1 MKIRVFLLLLLIA
14 CAATGCFN
22 LTEEYFF
29 NADKSGRYVV
39 TFDLSRMI
47 NMSAKSRQSFE
58 KQRDSLIAVGA
69 PLVIDSSFSLLA
81 RDPDSI
87 RQLIKNPA
95 LFEKSKGRMLLDFNK
110 KQMLVQTIFEFK
122 DLAELRLIQK
132 EWQAYQH
139 LKDSLKVGESTPKET
154 SSDLPASDDFQGMA
168 SEKLPELSFDGR
180 NFSMLY
186 QFSPGG
192 ESEYSDIMNDDSSF
206 GRNLLKSFKYNLVF
220 HFPQEI
226 KTVKGEGFTTLD
238 KTVSFKSDFFEMMKF
253 KDSGLNLEVKLK
265 K

>member
-1 MKIRVFLLLLLIA
+1 MKTRIFLLVFLIA
-14 CAATGCFN
+14 CVATSCFN

-39 TFDLSRMI
+39 TYDLSRMI
-47 NMSAKSRQSFE
+47 TMTAKSRQSFE

-81 RDPDSI
+81 RDPDSL
-87 RQLIKNPA
+87 RRLIKNPA
-95 LFEKSKGRMLLDFNK
+95 LFEKSSERMLLDYNK
-110 KQMLVQTIFEFK
+110 KQILVQTIFEFK
-122 DLAELRLIQK
+122 DLAELRLIQM

-139 LKDSLKVGESTPKET
+139 LKDSLKTKESTPKET
-154 SSDLPASDDFQGMA
+154 NSDLPASGDFQGLA

-180 NFSMLY
+180 NFSLSY

-192 ESEYSDIMNDDSSF
+192 KSDYSEIMNDDSSF

-226 KTVKGEGFTTLD
+226 KTVKGDGFTTFG
-238 KTVSFKSDFFEMMKF
+238 KTVSFNSDFFEMMKF
-253 KDSGLNLEVKLK
+253 KDSGLKLDVKLK